1 MLIGASGQQVG
12 VLGYRDSSPGEAR
25 CEHHKPEDGSM
36 DGTSASPQPH
46 NAAQR
51 SAHIRQV
58 VLAKG
63 VELRERYPILKHQD
77 ALGAGILAFALI
89 GMIGSAALYISGH
102 MAWWACLL
110 LNAFFAS
117 LTHELE
123 HDLIHSMYFRKQR
136 VPHNLM
142 MGLVWLA
149 RPSTIN
155 PWIRRHLHL
164 NHHKVSGTET
174 DMEERAIT
182 NGEPWGF
189 ARLLM
194 VGDNMMSAFIR
205 LLRAP
210 TWAHKWSILKRVF
223 KVYAPL
229 ALVHWG
235 AWYVF
240 LGFHAANGIAYL
252 LGSPIEWSATTLSV
266 MQVIDIAAVVI
277 IGPNVLRTFC
287 LHFISSNM
295 HYYGDVEPGNVLQQC
310 QVLNPWWLWPLQAF
324 CFNFGSSHGIHH
336 FVVKEPFYIR
346 QMTVAVAH
354 KVMREM
360 GVRFN
365 DFGTFGRANRFVRRD
380 EVAVSGEAVE
390 V

>member
-1 MLIGASGQQVG
+1 
-12 VLGYRDSSPGEAR
+12 
-25 CEHHKPEDGSM
+25 M
-36 DGTSASPQPH
+36 DRTSASPQRL

-51 SAHIRQV
+51 SAHIREV

-63 VELRERYPILKHQD
+63 GELRERYPILKHQD
-77 ALGAGILAFALI
+77 ALGAGILAFALA
-89 GMIGSAALYISGH
+89 GMIGSAALYMTGH

-164 NHHKVSGTET
+164 NHHKVSGSET

-194 VGDNMMSAFIR
+194 IGDNIMSAFIR
-205 LLRAP
+205 MLRAK
-210 TWAHKWSILKRVF
+210 TWAHKFSIFKRTL

-240 LGFHAANGIAYL
+240 LGFHAASGIAYL
-252 LGSPIEWSATTLSV
+252 VGTPIEWSATTLSV
-266 MQVIDIAAVVI
+266 MNVIDIAAVVI

-295 HYYGDVEPGNVLQQC
+295 HYYGDIEPGNVMQQC
-310 QVLNPWWLWPLQAF
+310 QVLNAWWLWPLQAF

-346 QMTVAVAH
+346 QLTVPVAH

-365 DFGTFGRANRFVRRD
+365 DLGTFARANRFVRRED
-380 EVAVSGEAVE
+380 VRGEAVE
-390 V
+390 GVRV

>member
-1 MLIGASGQQVG
+1 
-12 VLGYRDSSPGEAR
+12 
-25 CEHHKPEDGSM
+25 M
-36 DGTSASPQPH
+36 DRTSASPQRH

-51 SAHIRQV
+51 SAHIREV

-63 VELRERYPILKHQD
+63 VELRERYPILQHQD
-77 ALGAGILAFALI
+77 ALGAGILAFALA
-89 GMIGSAALYISGH
+89 GMIGSAALYITGH
-102 MAWWACLL
+102 MAWWVCLL

-194 VGDNMMSAFIR
+194 VGDNVMSAFIR
-205 LLRAP
+205 MLRAK
-210 TWAHKWSILKRVF
+210 TWAHKINIIKRTL

-240 LGFHAANGIAYL
+240 LSFHAANGIAYL
-252 LGSPIEWSATTLSV
+252 MGSPIEWSATTLSV

-295 HYYGDVEPGNVLQQC
+295 HYYGDIEAGNVLQQC

-346 QMTVAVAH
+346 QLTVPVAH

-380 EVAVSGEAVE
+380 EVVAEEARTAQA
-390 V
+390 

>member
-1 MLIGASGQQVG
+1 M
-12 VLGYRDSSPGEAR
+12 Y
-25 CEHHKPEDGSM
+25 
-36 DGTSASPQPH
+36 GTSASPQRL
-46 NAAQR
+46 NAQQR
-51 SAHIRQV
+51 SAHIREV
-58 VLAKG
+58 VLARG
-63 VELRERYPILKHQD
+63 VELRKRYPILDHQD
-77 ALGAGILAFALI
+77 ALGVGILAFALA
-89 GMIGSAALYISGH
+89 GMISSAALYMTGH

-136 VPHNLM
+136 LPHNLM

-164 NHHKVSGTET
+164 NHHKVSGSEA

-182 NGEPWGF
+182 NGEPWGI

-194 VGDNMMSAFIR
+194 VGDNVMSAFIR
-205 LLRAP
+205 MLRAK
-210 TWAHKWSILKRVF
+210 TWAHKFSIIKRSL

-235 AWYVF
+235 AWYLF

-252 LGSPIEWSATTLSV
+252 LGSSVEWSATMLSV

-287 LHFISSNM
+287 LHFVSSNM
-295 HYYGDVEPGNVLQQC
+295 HYYGDIEPGNVIQQT
-310 QVLNPWWLWPLQAF
+310 QVLNPWWMWPLQAF

-346 QMTVAVAH
+346 QLTVPVAH

-365 DFGTFGRANRFVRRD
+365 DFGTFGRANRFVRK
-380 EVAVSGEAVE
+380 AQQTTEAVRE
-390 V
+390 AQA

>member
-1 MLIGASGQQVG
+1 MQ
-12 VLGYRDSSPGEAR
+12 
-25 CEHHKPEDGSM
+25 
-36 DGTSASPQPH
+36 GTSASPQRL

-51 SAHIRQV
+51 SAHIREV

-63 VELRERYPILKHQD
+63 VELRQRYPILTHQD
-77 ALGAGILAFALI
+77 ALGAGILAFALV
-89 GMIGSAALYISGH
+89 GMIGSAALYIEGH
-102 MAWWACLL
+102 MAWWVCLL

-164 NHHKVSGTET
+164 NHHKVSGSET

-194 VGDNMMSAFIR
+194 IGDNIMSAFIR
-205 LLRAP
+205 MLRAK
-210 TWAHKWSILKRVF
+210 TWAHKFSIIKRTL

-229 ALVHWG
+229 ALMHWG

-252 LGSPIEWSATTLSV
+252 LGAPIEWSATTLSL
-266 MQVIDIAAVVI
+266 MHVIDIAAVVI

-295 HYYGDVEPGNVLQQC
+295 HYYGDIEPGNVMQQC
-310 QVLNPWWLWPLQAF
+310 QVLNAWWLWPLQAF

-346 QMTVAVAH
+346 QLTVPVAH

-365 DFGTFGRANRFVRRD
+365 DLGTFGRANRFVSKE
-380 EVAVSGEAVE
+380 EVRGENVE
-390 V
+390 GVRV

>member
-1 MLIGASGQQVG
+1 MQ
-12 VLGYRDSSPGEAR
+12 
-25 CEHHKPEDGSM
+25 
-36 DGTSASPQPH
+36 GTSASPQRL

-51 SAHIRQV
+51 SAHIREV

-63 VELRERYPILKHQD
+63 VELRQRYPVLTHQD
-77 ALGAGILAFALI
+77 ALGAGILAFALA
-89 GMIGSAALYISGH
+89 GMIGSAALYIEGH
-102 MAWWACLL
+102 MAWWVCLL

-164 NHHKVSGTET
+164 NHHKVSGSET

-194 VGDNMMSAFIR
+194 IGDNIMSAFIR
-205 LLRAP
+205 MLRAK
-210 TWAHKWSILKRVF
+210 TWAHKFSIIKRTL

-252 LGSPIEWSATTLSV
+252 LGAPIEWSATTLSV
-266 MQVIDIAAVVI
+266 MHVIDIAAVVI

-295 HYYGDVEPGNVLQQC
+295 HYYGDIEPGNVMQQC
-310 QVLNPWWLWPLQAF
+310 QVLDAWWLWPLQAF

-346 QMTVAVAH
+346 QLTVPVAH

-365 DFGTFGRANRFVRRD
+365 DLGTFGRANRFVSKE
-380 EVAVSGEAVE
+380 EVRGEDVE
-390 V
+390 GVRV

>member
-1 MLIGASGQQVG
+1 
-12 VLGYRDSSPGEAR
+12 
-25 CEHHKPEDGSM
+25 M
-36 DGTSASPQPH
+36 DGVCASPERM
-46 NAAQR
+46 NAQQR
-51 SAHIRQV
+51 SAYIREKV
-58 VLAKG
+58 MARG
-63 VELRERYPILKHQD
+63 VELRRRYPLLNHQD
-77 ALGAGILAFALI
+77 ALGAGILAFALA
-89 GMIGSAALYISGH
+89 GMIGSAVLYVDGYL
-102 MAWWACLL
+102 AGWVCLL

-142 MGLVWLA
+142 LALVWLA

-164 NHHKVSGTET
+164 NHHKVSGTEA

-182 NGEPWGF
+182 NGEPWGI

-194 VGDNMMSAFIR
+194 VGDNVMSSLIR
-205 LLRAP
+205 MLRAK
-210 TWAHKWSILKRVF
+210 TWTHKFSILKRTLR
-223 KVYAPL
+223 VYAPL
-229 ALVHWG
+229 ALLHWG

-240 LGFHAANGIAYL
+240 LGFHAANGIAGL
-252 LGSPIEWSATTLSV
+252 LGSSIDWSAHTLAV
-266 MQVIDIAAVVI
+266 MQVIDIAVVAI

-287 LHFISSNM
+287 LHFVSSNM
-295 HYYGDVEPGNVLQQC
+295 HYYGDLEAGNVIQQT

-324 CFNFGSSHGIHH
+324 CFNFGSTHGIHH

-346 QMTVAVAH
+346 QMTASVAH
-354 KVMREM
+354 RVMAEM

-365 DFGTFGRANRFVRRD
+365 DFGTFGRANRFVRPERQSPQ
-380 EVAVSGEAVE
+380 EVSSAQG
-390 V
+390 

>member
-1 MLIGASGQQVG
+1 
-12 VLGYRDSSPGEAR
+12 
-25 CEHHKPEDGSM
+25 M
-36 DGTSASPQPH
+36 DRTSASPQRH

-51 SAHIRQV
+51 SAHIREV

-63 VELRERYPILKHQD
+63 VELRERYPILNHQD
-77 ALGAGILAFALI
+77 ALGAGILAFALT

-102 MAWWACLL
+102 MAWWVCLL

-194 VGDNMMSAFIR
+194 VGDNVMSAFIR
-205 LLRAP
+205 MLRAK
-210 TWAHKWSILKRVF
+210 TWAHKFSIIKRSL

-252 LGSPIEWSATTLSV
+252 MGSPIEWSATTLSV

-295 HYYGDVEPGNVLQQC
+295 HYYGDVELGNVLQQC

-346 QMTVAVAH
+346 QLTVPVAH

-365 DFGTFGRANRFVRRD
+365 DFGTFGRANRFVRKEEILQK
-380 EVAVSGEAVE
+380 EVQTAQA
-390 V
+390 

>member
-1 MLIGASGQQVG
+1 M
-12 VLGYRDSSPGEAR
+12 Y
-25 CEHHKPEDGSM
+25 
-36 DGTSASPQPH
+36 GTSASPDRMNVQ
-46 NAAQR
+46 QR
-51 SAHIRQV
+51 SAHIRDV
-58 VLAKG
+58 VLARG
-63 VELRERYPILKHQD
+63 VELRERYPLLKHQD
-77 ALGAGILAFALI
+77 ALGAGILAFALA
-89 GMIGSAALYISGH
+89 GMIGSAALYIGGY

-110 LNAFFAS
+110 LNAFLAS

-136 VPHNLM
+136 IPHNLM
-142 MGLVWLA
+142 LALVWLA

-182 NGEPWGF
+182 NGEPWGL

-194 VGDNMMSAFIR
+194 VGDNLMSSLIR
-205 LLRAP
+205 TLRAR
-210 TWAHKWSILKRVF
+210 TWAHKLNILQRTL

-229 ALVHWG
+229 ALLHWG

-240 LGFHAANGIAYL
+240 LGFHGANGVAAL
-252 LGSPIEWSATTLSV
+252 LGAQIDWSATTLSA

-277 IGPNVLRTFC
+277 VGPNVLRTFC
-287 LHFISSNM
+287 LHFVSSNM
-295 HYYGDVEPGNVLQQC
+295 HYYGDVEPGNVIQQT
-310 QVLNPWWLWPLQAF
+310 QVLNPWWMWPLQAF
-324 CFNFGSSHGIHH
+324 CCNFGSTHGIHH

-346 QMTVAVAH
+346 QMTAPVAH
-354 KVMREM
+354 KVMAEM

-365 DFGTFGRANRFVRRD
+365 DFGTFGRANRFTRKERAATQEVRGVR
-380 EVAVSGEAVE
+380 A
-390 V
+390 

>member
-1 MLIGASGQQVG
+1 M
-12 VLGYRDSSPGEAR
+12 
-25 CEHHKPEDGSM
+25 H
-36 DGTSASPQPH
+36 GTCASPERL
-46 NAAQR
+46 NAQQR

-58 VLAKG
+58 VLARG
-63 VELRERYPILKHQD
+63 EELRQRYPILRHQD
-77 ALGAGILAFALI
+77 ALGAGILAFALA
-89 GMIGSAALYISGH
+89 GMIGSALLYINGH
-102 MAWWACLL
+102 LAGWACLL

-136 VPHNLM
+136 LPHNLM

-164 NHHKVSGTET
+164 NHHKVSGSEA

-182 NGEPWGF
+182 NGEPWGL

-205 LLRAP
+205 LLRAK
-210 TWAHKWSILKRVF
+210 TWTHKRSILKRTL
-223 KVYAPL
+223 KVYFPL
-229 ALVHWG
+229 VLLHWG

-240 LGFHAANGIAYL
+240 LGFHGANGIASL
-252 LGSPIEWSATTLSV
+252 LGTSINWSATTLAT

-287 LHFISSNM
+287 LHFVSSNM
-295 HYYGDVEPGNVLQQC
+295 HYYGDIEPGNVIQQT

-346 QMTVAVAH
+346 QLTVPVAH

-365 DFGTFGRANRFVRRD
+365 DFGTFGRANRFVREEGVVREEGD
-380 EVAVSGEAVE
+380 AVRV
-390 V
+390 

>member
-1 MLIGASGQQVG
+1 
-12 VLGYRDSSPGEAR
+12 
-25 CEHHKPEDGSM
+25 M
-36 DGTSASPQPH
+36 DGVCASPERMNDQ
-46 NAAQR
+46 QR
-51 SAHIRQV
+51 SAYIREKV
-58 VLAKG
+58 MSRG
-63 VELRERYPILKHQD
+63 VELRRRYPILKHQD
-77 ALGAGILAFALI
+77 ALGAGILAFALA
-89 GMIGSAALYISGH
+89 GMIGSAALYVGGY
-102 MAWWACLL
+102 MVWWACLL

-142 MGLVWLA
+142 LALVWLA

-164 NHHKVSGTET
+164 NHHKVSGTEA

-182 NGEPWGF
+182 NGEPWGI

-194 VGDNMMSAFIR
+194 VGDNVMSSLIR
-205 LLRAP
+205 MLRAK
-210 TWAHKWSILKRVF
+210 TWTHKFTILKRTLR
-223 KVYAPL
+223 VYAPL
-229 ALVHWG
+229 ALLHWG

-240 LGFHAANGIAYL
+240 LGFRGANGIAGL
-252 LGSPIEWSATTLSV
+252 LGTSIDWSSHTLAV
-266 MQVIDIAAVVI
+266 MRVIDIAAVVI

-287 LHFISSNM
+287 LHFVSSNM
-295 HYYGDVEPGNVLQQC
+295 HYYGDLEAGNVIQQT

-324 CFNFGSSHGIHH
+324 CCNFGSTHGIHH

-346 QMTVAVAH
+346 QMTASVAH
-354 KVMREM
+354 RVMAEM

-365 DFGTFGRANRFVRRD
+365 DFGTFGRANRFVRAERQSPR
-380 EVAVSGEAVE
+380 EVSPAQG
-390 V
+390 

>member
-1 MLIGASGQQVG
+1 MQESSANRPSTSG
-12 VLGYRDSSPGEAR
+12 SPLN
-25 CEHHKPEDGSM
+25 
-36 DGTSASPQPH
+36 PQ
-46 NAAQR
+46 QR

-58 VLAKG
+58 VMAHG
-63 VELRERYPILKHQD
+63 EALRQRFPWLMHQD
-77 ALGAGILAFALI
+77 ALGATILAFALT
-89 GMIGSAALYISGH
+89 GMMGSAALYISGYL
-102 MAWWACLL
+102 AWWACLL

-142 MGLVWLA
+142 MALVWLA

-182 NGEPWGF
+182 NGEPWGI
-189 ARLLM
+189 ARFLM
-194 VGDNMMSAFIR
+194 VGDNMMSSLIR
-205 LLRAP
+205 MLRAK
-210 TWAHKWSILKRVF
+210 TWAQKLNIVKRTL

-229 ALVHWG
+229 ALIHWG
-235 AWYVF
+235 SWYLF
-240 LGFHAANGIAYL
+240 LGFHAANGIASMM
-252 LGSPIEWSATTLSV
+252 GASIDWSADTLAV
-266 MQVIDIAAVVI
+266 MQVVDIAAVVI
-277 IGPNVLRTFC
+277 VGPNVLRTFC

-295 HYYGDVEPGNVLQQC
+295 HYYGDIEPGNVIQQT

-346 QMTVAVAH
+346 QMTVPVAH
-354 KVMREM
+354 KVMAEM

-365 DFGTFGRANRFVRRD
+365 DFGTFTHANRFTRRPQAASATASQAGR
-380 EVAVSGEAVE
+380 VTG
-390 V
+390 

>member
-1 MLIGASGQQVG
+1 
-12 VLGYRDSSPGEAR
+12 
-25 CEHHKPEDGSM
+25 M
-36 DGTSASPQPH
+36 DGTSASPQRL
-46 NAAQR
+46 NATQR
-51 SAHIRQV
+51 SAHIREV
-58 VLAKG
+58 VLARG
-63 VELRERYPILKHQD
+63 VELRKRYPILNHQD
-77 ALGAGILAFALI
+77 ALGAGILAFALA
-89 GMIGSAALYISGH
+89 GMVGSAALYLTGH
-102 MAWWACLL
+102 MAWWVCLL

-194 VGDNMMSAFIR
+194 VGDNVMSAFIR
-205 LLRAP
+205 MLRAK
-210 TWAHKWSILKRVF
+210 TWEHKFSIIKRAL

-240 LGFHAANGIAYL
+240 LGFHAANGIAHL
-252 LGSPIEWSATTLSV
+252 SGTPIEWSATTLSV

-287 LHFISSNM
+287 LHFVSSNM
-295 HYYGDVEPGNVLQQC
+295 HYYGDLEPGNVMQQT
-310 QVLNPWWLWPLQAF
+310 QVLNVWWLWPLQAF
-324 CFNFGSSHGIHH
+324 CFNFGSTHGIHH

-346 QMTVAVAH
+346 QMTAPVAH

-365 DFGTFGRANRFVRRD
+365 DIGTFARANRFVRKETVEPQ
-380 EVAVSGEAVE
+380 EVHAARA
-390 V
+390 

>member
-1 MLIGASGQQVG
+1 MQ
-12 VLGYRDSSPGEAR
+12 
-25 CEHHKPEDGSM
+25 
-36 DGTSASPQPH
+36 GTSASPQRL

-63 VELRERYPILKHQD
+63 VELRQRYPVLKHQD
-77 ALGAGILAFALI
+77 ALGAGILAFALA
-89 GMIGSAALYISGH
+89 GMIGSAVLYIEGY
-102 MAWWACLL
+102 MAWWVCLL

-194 VGDNMMSAFIR
+194 IGDNMMSSFIR
-205 LLRAP
+205 MLRAR
-210 TWAHKWSILKRVF
+210 TWAQKFSIIHRTL

-229 ALVHWG
+229 ALMHWG

-252 LGSPIEWSATTLSV
+252 MGTPIEWSATTLSV
-266 MQVIDIAAVVI
+266 MNVIDIAAVVI

-295 HYYGDVEPGNVLQQC
+295 HYYGDIEPGNVMQQC
-310 QVLNPWWLWPLQAF
+310 QVLNARWLWPLQAF

-346 QMTVAVAH
+346 QLTVPVAH

-365 DFGTFGRANRFVRRD
+365 DFGTFARANRFVRKDVAARE
-380 EVAVSGEAVE
+380 EVRAAQA
-390 V
+390 

>member
-1 MLIGASGQQVG
+1 
-12 VLGYRDSSPGEAR
+12 
-25 CEHHKPEDGSM
+25 M
-36 DGTSASPQPH
+36 DRTSASPQRL

-51 SAHIRQV
+51 SAHIREV

-63 VELRERYPILKHQD
+63 VELRKRYSILNHQD
-77 ALGAGILAFALI
+77 ALGAGILVFALV
-89 GMIGSAALYISGH
+89 GMIGSAALYITGH

-136 VPHNLM
+136 LPHNLM

-182 NGEPWGF
+182 NGEPWGI

-194 VGDNMMSAFIR
+194 VGDNVMSAFIR
-205 LLRAP
+205 MLRAK
-210 TWAHKWSILKRVF
+210 TWAHKFSIIKRTL

-240 LGFHAANGIAYL
+240 LGFHAANGIAHL
-252 LGSPIEWSATTLSV
+252 LGAPIEWSATTLSV

-287 LHFISSNM
+287 LHFVSSNM
-295 HYYGDVEPGNVLQQC
+295 HYYGDVELGNVIQQT
-310 QVLNPWWLWPLQAF
+310 QVLNPWWMWPLQAF

-346 QMTVAVAH
+346 QMTVPVAH

-365 DFGTFGRANRFVRRD
+365 DFGTFGRANRFVRKD
-380 EVAVSGEAVE
+380 EVVSATTQTAQA
-390 V
+390 

>member
-1 MLIGASGQQVG
+1 
-12 VLGYRDSSPGEAR
+12 
-25 CEHHKPEDGSM
+25 M
-36 DGTSASPQPH
+36 DGTSASPQRH

-63 VELRERYPILKHQD
+63 MELRERYPILKHQD
-77 ALGAGILAFALI
+77 ALGAGILAFALA
-89 GMIGSAALYISGH
+89 GMIGSAALYITGH
-102 MAWWACLL
+102 MTWWVCLL

-210 TWAHKWSILKRVF
+210 TWAHKWNILKRVF

-229 ALVHWG
+229 ALLHWG

-240 LGFHAANGIAYL
+240 LGFHAASGIASL
-252 LGSPIEWSATTLSV
+252 LGAPIEWSATTLSV

-295 HYYGDVEPGNVLQQC
+295 HYYGDVELGNVMQQC

-346 QMTVAVAH
+346 QMTVPVAH

-365 DFGTFGRANRFVRRD
+365 DFGTFGRANRYVRRD
-380 EVAVSGEAVE
+380 EGVSEE
-390 V
+390 VRTARA

>member
-1 MLIGASGQQVG
+1 M
-12 VLGYRDSSPGEAR
+12 
-25 CEHHKPEDGSM
+25 H
-36 DGTSASPQPH
+36 GTSASPQRL

-51 SAHIRQV
+51 SAHIREV

-63 VELRERYPILKHQD
+63 VELRQRYPILNHQD
-77 ALGAGILAFALI
+77 ALGAGILAFALA
-89 GMIGSAALYISGH
+89 GMIGSAALYMTGH

-194 VGDNMMSAFIR
+194 VGDNMMSSFIR
-205 LLRAP
+205 MLRAK
-210 TWAHKWSILKRVF
+210 TWAHKFSIVQRTL

-240 LGFHAANGIAYL
+240 LGFHAINGIAFL
-252 LGSPIEWSATTLSV
+252 MGAPIEWSATTLSV

-295 HYYGDVEPGNVLQQC
+295 HYYGDIEPGNVMQQC
-310 QVLNPWWLWPLQAF
+310 QVLNAGWLWPLQAF

-346 QMTVAVAH
+346 QMTVPVAH

-365 DFGTFGRANRFVRRD
+365 DFGTFGRANRFERKDLVVQEEVRT
-380 EVAVSGEAVE
+380 AQANG
-390 V
+390 

>member
-1 MLIGASGQQVG
+1 MH
-12 VLGYRDSSPGEAR
+12 R
-25 CEHHKPEDGSM
+25 
-36 DGTSASPQPH
+36 TSASPQRH
-46 NAAQR
+46 NDTQR
-51 SAHIRQV
+51 AAHIRQV
-58 VLAKG
+58 VLARG
-63 VELRERYPILKHQD
+63 AELRERYPVLNRQD
-77 ALGAGILAFALI
+77 ALGAGILAFALV
-89 GMIGSAALYISGH
+89 GMTASAALYITGH
-102 MAWWACLL
+102 LAWWACLL
-110 LNAFFAS
+110 LNGFFAS

-123 HDLIHSMYFRKQR
+123 HDLIHSMYFRKRR

-142 MGLVWLA
+142 MALVWLA

-182 NGEPWGF
+182 NGEPWGP

-194 VGDNMMSAFIR
+194 VGDNVMSAFIR
-205 LLRAP
+205 MLRAK
-210 TWAHKWSILKRVF
+210 TWAHKVSILKRSL

-229 ALVHWG
+229 ALLHWG

-240 LGFHAANGIAYL
+240 LGFHGANGVAWL
-252 LGSPIEWSATTLSV
+252 LGSTIDWSATTLSV

-295 HYYGDVEPGNVLQQC
+295 HYYGDVEPGNVIQQC

-324 CFNFGSSHGIHH
+324 CFNFGSTHGIHH

-346 QMTVAVAH
+346 QMTAPVAH

-365 DFGTFGRANRFVRRD
+365 DFGTFGRANRFVRK
-380 EVAVSGEAVE
+380 EGAVVREEAGTARA
-390 V
+390 

>member
-1 MLIGASGQQVG
+1 
-12 VLGYRDSSPGEAR
+12 
-25 CEHHKPEDGSM
+25 M
-36 DGTSASPQPH
+36 DGTSASPQRH

-63 VELRERYPILKHQD
+63 MELRERYPILKHQD
-77 ALGAGILAFALI
+77 ALGAGILAFALA
-89 GMIGSAALYISGH
+89 GMIGSAALYITGH
-102 MAWWACLL
+102 MTWWVCLL

-210 TWAHKWSILKRVF
+210 TWAHKWNILKRVF

-229 ALVHWG
+229 ALLHWG

-240 LGFHAANGIAYL
+240 LGFHAANGIASL
-252 LGSPIEWSATTLSV
+252 LGAPIEWSATTLSV

-295 HYYGDVEPGNVLQQC
+295 HYYGDVEPGNVMQQC

-346 QMTVAVAH
+346 QMTVPVAH

-365 DFGTFGRANRFVRRD
+365 DFGTFGRANRYVRRD
-380 EVAVSGEAVE
+380 ERVSEE
-390 V
+390 VRTARA

>member
-1 MLIGASGQQVG
+1 M
-12 VLGYRDSSPGEAR
+12 
-25 CEHHKPEDGSM
+25 
-36 DGTSASPQPH
+36 
-46 NAAQR
+46 
-51 SAHIRQV
+51 

-63 VELRERYPILKHQD
+63 VALRQRYPILKHQD
-77 ALGAGILAFALI
+77 ALGAGILAFALA
-89 GMIGSAALYISGH
+89 GMIGSAALYIQGQ
-102 MAWWACLL
+102 MAWWVCLL

-136 VPHNLM
+136 VPHNVM

-164 NHHKVSGTET
+164 NHHKVSGSET

-194 VGDNMMSAFIR
+194 IGDNIMSSFIR
-205 LLRAP
+205 MLRAK
-210 TWAHKWSILKRVF
+210 TREMKFSIIQRTL

-229 ALVHWG
+229 ALIHWG

-240 LGFHAANGIAYL
+240 LAFHAANGLAYL
-252 LGSPIEWSATTLSV
+252 MGTPIEWSPTTVSV
-266 MQVIDIAAVVI
+266 MSVIDIATVVI

-295 HYYGDVEPGNVLQQC
+295 HYYGDIEPGNVMQQC
-310 QVLNPWWLWPLQAF
+310 QVLNAWWLWPLQAF

-346 QMTVAVAH
+346 QMTVPVAH

-365 DFGTFGRANRFVRRD
+365 DFGTFARANRFVRKD
-380 EVAVSGEAVE
+380 EAQGENVE
-390 V
+390 GVRV

>member
-1 MLIGASGQQVG
+1 
-12 VLGYRDSSPGEAR
+12 
-25 CEHHKPEDGSM
+25 M
-36 DGTSASPQPH
+36 DRTSASPPRL

-51 SAHIRQV
+51 SVHIREV

-63 VELRERYPILKHQD
+63 VELRKNYPILNHQD
-77 ALGAGILAFALI
+77 ALGAGILAFALA
-89 GMIGSAALYISGH
+89 GMIGSAALYITGH
-102 MAWWACLL
+102 MAWWVCLL

-136 VPHNLM
+136 LPHNLM

-182 NGEPWGF
+182 NGEPWGI

-194 VGDNMMSAFIR
+194 VGDNVMSAFIR
-205 LLRAP
+205 MLRAK
-210 TWAHKWSILKRVF
+210 TWAHKFSIIKRTLR
-223 KVYAPL
+223 VYAPL
-229 ALVHWG
+229 ALVHWV

-240 LGFHAANGIAYL
+240 LGFHAANGIAQL
-252 LGSPIEWSATTLSV
+252 LGAPIEWSATTLSV

-287 LHFISSNM
+287 LHFVSSNM
-295 HYYGDVEPGNVLQQC
+295 HYYGDVELGNVIQQT
-310 QVLNPWWLWPLQAF
+310 QVLNPWWMWPLQAF

-346 QMTVAVAH
+346 QMTVPVAH

-365 DFGTFGRANRFVRRD
+365 DFGTFGRANRFVRKE
-380 EVAVSGEAVE
+380 EVQGQAVE
-390 V
+390 GARI

>member
-1 MLIGASGQQVG
+1 M
-12 VLGYRDSSPGEAR
+12 
-25 CEHHKPEDGSM
+25 H
-36 DGTSASPQPH
+36 GTSASPQRL

-51 SAHIRQV
+51 SALIREV

-63 VELRERYPILKHQD
+63 VEWRERYPILKHQD
-77 ALGAGILAFALI
+77 ALGAGILAFALA
-89 GMIGSAALYISGH
+89 GMIGSAVLYVTGH
-102 MAWWACLL
+102 MAWWVCLL

-182 NGEPWGF
+182 NGEPWGI
-189 ARLLM
+189 ARFLM
-194 VGDNMMSAFIR
+194 VGDNMMSSFIR
-205 LLRAP
+205 LLRAK
-210 TWAHKWSILKRVF
+210 TRAQKISILQRTL

-229 ALVHWG
+229 ALLHWG

-240 LGFHAANGIAYL
+240 LGFHAANGIAHL
-252 LGSPIEWSATTLSV
+252 LGAPIEWSATTLSV

-295 HYYGDVEPGNVLQQC
+295 HYYGDVEPGNVMQQC
-310 QVLNPWWLWPLQAF
+310 QVLNAWWLWPLQAF
-324 CFNFGSSHGIHH
+324 CFNFGSTHGIHH

-346 QMTVAVAH
+346 QLTAPVAH

-365 DFGTFGRANRFVRRD
+365 DFGTFGRANRFERK
-380 EVAVSGEAVE
+380 EATESQQARAAQV
-390 V
+390 

>member
-1 MLIGASGQQVG
+1 
-12 VLGYRDSSPGEAR
+12 
-25 CEHHKPEDGSM
+25 M
-36 DGTSASPQPH
+36 DRTSASPQRH

-51 SAHIRQV
+51 SAHIREV

-63 VELRERYPILKHQD
+63 VELRERFPILKHQD
-77 ALGAGILAFALI
+77 ALGAGILAFALA
-89 GMIGSAALYISGH
+89 GMIGSAALYITGY
-102 MAWWACLL
+102 MAWWVCLL

-189 ARLLM
+189 ARLVM
-194 VGDNMMSAFIR
+194 VGDNVMSAFIR
-205 LLRAP
+205 MLRAK
-210 TWAHKWSILKRVF
+210 TWAHKFSIIKRTL

-252 LGSPIEWSATTLSV
+252 LGTPIEWSATTLSV

-295 HYYGDVEPGNVLQQC
+295 HYYGDVELGNVLQQC

-346 QMTVAVAH
+346 QLTVPVAH

-365 DFGTFGRANRFVRRD
+365 DFGTFGRANRFVRKNELVQE
-380 EVAVSGEAVE
+380 EVRTARA
-390 V
+390 

>member
-1 MLIGASGQQVG
+1 
-12 VLGYRDSSPGEAR
+12 
-25 CEHHKPEDGSM
+25 M
-36 DGTSASPQPH
+36 DRTSASPQRL

-51 SAHIRQV
+51 SAHIREV
-58 VLAKG
+58 VLARG
-63 VELRERYPILKHQD
+63 VELRKRYPILNHQD

-89 GMIGSAALYISGH
+89 AMIGSAALYITGH
-102 MAWWACLL
+102 MAWWVCLL

-182 NGEPWGF
+182 NGEPWGV

-194 VGDNMMSAFIR
+194 VGDNVMSAFIR
-205 LLRAP
+205 MLRAK
-210 TWAHKWSILKRVF
+210 TWTHKFSIIKRTL

-235 AWYVF
+235 AWYMF
-240 LGFHAANGIAYL
+240 LGFHAANGIAHL
-252 LGSPIEWSATTLSV
+252 LGTPIEWSATTLSV
-266 MQVIDIAAVVI
+266 MQVIDISAVVI

-287 LHFISSNM
+287 LHFVSSNM
-295 HYYGDVEPGNVLQQC
+295 HYYGDVEPGNVIQQT
-310 QVLNPWWLWPLQAF
+310 QVLNPWWMWPMQAF

-346 QMTVAVAH
+346 QMTVPVAH

-365 DFGTFGRANRFVRRD
+365 DFGTFTRANRFVRKDATEPRQ
-380 EVAVSGEAVE
+380 VRAAQV
-390 V
+390 